1 MDIHEFLS
9 HFAAVIVHPT
19 TVTPISHE
27 LPNLPPNI
35 IQGHGRVA
43 DPSELPDH
51 YTLSD

>member
-1 MDIHEFLS
+1 MDVHEFLS
-9 HFAAVIVHPT
+9 HFAAVIVQPA
-19 TVTPISHE
+19 TVSHE

-43 DPSELPDH
+43 DPSELPEH